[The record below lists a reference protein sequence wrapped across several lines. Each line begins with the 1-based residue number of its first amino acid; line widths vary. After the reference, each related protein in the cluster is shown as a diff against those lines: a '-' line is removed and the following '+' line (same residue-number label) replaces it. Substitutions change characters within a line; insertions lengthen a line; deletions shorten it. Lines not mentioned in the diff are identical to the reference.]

1 MRNIYIRTA
10 GAIALVDDNEAF
22 LDVLKLACPR
32 DRPVRAFISP
42 TEAVQPL
49 IRANDL
55 LRAEEGRLNA
65 LLAMEDPIGAL
76 RGALEWIRDSSRAQT
91 IETTFIDYNTPIMN
105 GLELLRQVVQPR
117 FMRVLLT
124 GQATTDEAVEA
135 FNDGL
140 IDMYL
145 QKRDGL
151 VAEVRQACER
161 GDHRH
166 RNLSW
171 HRVDPV
177 VCSAIKQPEG
187 WAVVSELMA
196 RNNVRE
202 HLLLPSPC
210 GYVCSSAD
218 GSIGWLQFDTE
229 ESLRGC
235 LEVARDSGWGE
246 MHTDRISRREA
257 TAPIEL
263 IDAHSGA
270 GALPAIIAPVSVVS
284 DQPWVGAAYFKL

>member
-10 GAIALVDDNEAF
+10 GAVALVDDNQAF
-22 LDVLKLACPR
+22 LDVMKLGCPR
-32 DRPVRAFISP
+32 DRFVTAFESP

-49 IRANDL
+49 IHANDL
-55 LRAEEGRLNA
+55 LRAEEARLNA
-65 LLAMEDPIGAL
+65 LLAIEDPVAAL
-76 RGALEWIRDSSRAQT
+76 RAAVQWIGDNSRAQT
-91 IETTFIDYNTPIMN
+91 IETAFIDYNMPVMN
-105 GLELLRQVVQPR
+105 GLDLLRQIVQPR

-124 GQATTDEAVEA
+124 GQATSDEAIEA

-140 IDMYL
+140 IDLYI

-151 VAEVRQACER
+151 VAELRDACDR
-161 GDHRH
+161 GDYRH

-177 VCSAIKQPEG
+177 VCRAIKHPEG

-196 RNNVRE
+196 RQNVRE
-202 HLLLPSPC
+202 YLLLPSPC
-210 GYVCSSAD
+210 GYVCKSAD
-218 GSIGWLQFDTE
+218 GSLGWLQFDTE

-235 LEVARDSGWGE
+235 LEVVQDSGWDE
-246 MHTDRISRREA
+246 KHLDRIRRKEA

-263 IDAHSGA
+263 IDAHPDTSRMTA
-270 GALPAIIAPVSVVS
+270 RLAPVSVVS
-284 DQPWVGAAYFKL
+284 EQPWVGAAYFHV

>member
-1 MRNIYIRTA
+1 M
-10 GAIALVDDNEAF
+10 
-22 LDVLKLACPR
+22 
-32 DRPVRAFISP
+32 PVMNG
-42 TEAVQPL
+42 L
-49 IRANDL
+49 DL
-55 LRAEEGRLNA
+55 LRQ
-65 LLAMEDPIGAL
+65 I
-76 RGALEWIRDSSRAQT
+76 
-91 IETTFIDYNTPIMN
+91 
-105 GLELLRQVVQPR
+105 VQPR

-187 WAVVSELMA
+187 WAVVS
-196 RNNVRE
+196 
-202 HLLLPSPC
+202 
-210 GYVCSSAD
+210 
-218 GSIGWLQFDTE
+218 
-229 ESLRGC
+229 
-235 LEVARDSGWGE
+235 
-246 MHTDRISRREA
+246 
-257 TAPIEL
+257 
-263 IDAHSGA
+263 
-270 GALPAIIAPVSVVS
+270 
-284 DQPWVGAAYFKL
+284 